1 MALEATQGLDELTVA
16 QLRQM
21 ARERGINKYSR
32 MKKAELIKALEG
44 ADTAAQTEDESRR
57 AANTRS
63 TADHDEIRA
72 WADERNA
79 VPASATENG
88 AGEATRP
95 IVLRFRFPRSQAA
108 NLEQI
113 DWPTWF
119 RIFDQGRL
127 RFIYVVPSDGT
138 RSNSFQLERQ

>member
-1 MALEATQGLDELTVA
+1 
-16 QLRQM
+16 
-21 ARERGINKYSR
+21 
-32 MKKAELIKALEG
+32 MKKAELIEALEG
-44 ADTAAQTEDESRR
+44 SDTAAQTEDESDRT
-57 AANTRS
+57 ADTRS

-72 WADERNA
+72 WAEERNA
-79 VPASATENG
+79 VPATEEG

-95 IVLRFRFPRSQAA
+95 VVLRFRFPRSAAA

-119 RIFDQGRL
+119 RTFDHLGL
-127 RFIYVVPSDGT
+127 RFIYVVPSDGG

>member
-1 MALEATQGLDELTVA
+1 MAREATQRLDELTVA

-21 ARERGINKYSR
+21 AREQGIKRYSR
-32 MKKAELIKALEG
+32 LKKAELIKALDR
-44 ADTAAQTEDESRR
+44 ADTAAQTEDETDR
-57 AANTRS
+57 AADTRA

-79 VPASATENG
+79 VPATEEG
-88 AGEATRP
+88 AGEAARP
-95 IVLRFRFPRSQAA
+95 VVLRFRFPGSPAA

-119 RIFDQGRL
+119 RAFDHVRL
-127 RFIYVVPSDGT
+127 RFIYAVPSDGS

>member
-1 MALEATQGLDELTVA
+1 MALESTQRLDELTVA

-21 ARERGINKYSR
+21 ARERGINRYSR
-32 MKKAELIKALEG
+32 MKKAELIKALDR
-44 ADTAAQTEDESRR
+44 ADTAAQTEDETDR
-57 AANTRS
+57 AADTRA

-79 VPASATENG
+79 VPATEEG
-88 AGEATRP
+88 AGEATTP
-95 IVLRFRFPRSQAA
+95 IVLRFRFPRSPAA

-119 RIFDQGRL
+119 RTFDNLRL
-127 RFIYVVPSDGT
+127 RFIYVVPSDGS

>member
-1 MALEATQGLDELTVA
+1 MALEATQRLDELTVA

-21 ARERGINKYSR
+21 ARERGINRYSR
-32 MKKAELIKALEG
+32 MKKAELIKALDR
-44 ADTAAQTEDESRR
+44 ADTAAQTEDESDH
-57 AANTRS
+57 AADTHA

-79 VPASATENG
+79 VPATEEG

-95 IVLRFRFPRSQAA
+95 IVLRFRFPRSPAAA

-119 RIFDQGRL
+119 RTFDHLRL
-127 RFIYVVPSDGT
+127 RFIYVVPSDGS

>member
-1 MALEATQGLDELTVA
+1 MAREATQGLDELTVV

-21 ARERGINKYSR
+21 ARERGIKRYSR
-32 MKKAELIKALEG
+32 MKKAELIKALG
-44 ADTAAQTEDESRR
+44 RADTAAQTEDDSDR
-57 AANTRS
+57 AADTRA

-72 WADERNA
+72 WADERDA
-79 VPASATENG
+79 VPATEERG
-88 AGEATRP
+88 GEATRP
-95 IVLRFRFPRSQAA
+95 IVLRFRFPLSPAA

-119 RIFDQGRL
+119 RTFDHLRL
-127 RFIYVVPSDGT
+127 RFIYVVPSDGS

>member
-1 MALEATQGLDELTVA
+1 MATERLDELTVA

-21 ARERGINKYSR
+21 ARERGINRYSR
-32 MKKAELIKALEG
+32 MKKAELVKALDH
-44 ADTAAQTEDESRR
+44 ANTVAQSEDESDGAAGTR
-57 AANTRS
+57 A

-79 VPASATENG
+79 VPATTTAEG
-88 AGEATRP
+88 GGETTRP
-95 IVLRFRFPRSQAA
+95 IVLRFRFPRSPAA

-119 RIFDQGRL
+119 RSFDDLRL
-127 RFIYVVPSDGT
+127 RFIYVVPSDGS

>member
-1 MALEATQGLDELTVA
+1 MKGAAKAAEIPGYATAV
-16 QLRQM
+16 
-21 ARERGINKYSR
+21 
-32 MKKAELIKALEG
+32 KALDR
-44 ADTAAQTEDESRR
+44 ADTAAQTEDESDR
-57 AANTRS
+57 AADTRA

-72 WADERNA
+72 WAGERNA
-79 VPASATENG
+79 VPATEEG

-95 IVLRFRFPRSQAA
+95 IVLRFRFPPSPAA

-119 RIFDQGRL
+119 RTFDHLRL
-127 RFIYVVPSDGT
+127 RFIGVVPSDGS

>member
-1 MALEATQGLDELTVA
+1 MALEATQRLDELTVA

-21 ARERGINKYSR
+21 ARERGIKRYSR
-32 MKKAELIKALEG
+32 MKKAELIKALDR
-44 ADTAAQTEDESRR
+44 ADTAAQTEDESDR
-57 AANTRS
+57 AADTRA

-72 WADERNA
+72 WAGERNA
-79 VPASATENG
+79 VPATEEG

-95 IVLRFRFPRSQAA
+95 IVLRFRFPPSPAA

-119 RIFDQGRL
+119 RTFDHLRL
-127 RFIYVVPSDGT
+127 RFIYVVPSDGS

>member
-1 MALEATQGLDELTVA
+1 MALVATQRLDELTVA

-21 ARERGINKYSR
+21 ARERGVKRYSR
-32 MKKAELIKALEG
+32 MKKAELIKALDG
-44 ADTAAQTEDESRR
+44 AETAAQTADDSDR
-57 AANTRS
+57 AADTRA

-79 VPASATENG
+79 VPAAEEG

-95 IVLRFRFPRSQAA
+95 VILRFRFPQSPPA

-119 RIFDQGRL
+119 RTFDHLRL
-127 RFIYVVPSDGT
+127 SFIYVVPSDGS
-138 RSNSFQLERQ
+138 RSNSFQLERR

>member
-21 ARERGINKYSR
+21 ARERGIKRYSR
-32 MKKAELIKALEG
+32 MKKAELVRALDG
-44 ADTAAQTEDESRR
+44 ADAVPQTEDQSDGAADTR
-57 AANTRS
+57 A

-79 VPASATENG
+79 VPATEGG
-88 AGEATRP
+88 AGEATSP
-95 IVLRFRFPRSQAA
+95 TVLRFRFRQSPTA

-119 RIFDQGRL
+119 RTFDHLRL
-127 RFIYVVPSDGT
+127 SFIYVVPNDGS

>member
-1 MALEATQGLDELTVA
+1 MAREATQGLDELTVA

-21 ARERGINKYSR
+21 ARDRGIKRYSR
-32 MKKAELIKALEG
+32 MKKGELIKALDH
-44 ADTAAQTEDESRR
+44 ADTAAQTQDDSDR
-57 AANTRS
+57 AGDTRA

-72 WADERNA
+72 WADERHA
-79 VPASATENG
+79 VPATDEG
-88 AGEATRP
+88 AGEATGP
-95 IVLRFRFPRSQAA
+95 IVLRFRFPRSPAA

-119 RIFDQGRL
+119 RTFDHLRL
-127 RFIYVVPSDGT
+127 RLIYVVPSDGS